1 MPVLTTYFTP
11 VEDTLA
17 LMKLYSDRCAATG
30 KVSHMDEMPFFR
42 FIYLSEDEIQRV
54 LKTPV

>member
-1 MPVLTTYFTP
+1 
-11 VEDTLA
+11 
-17 LMKLYSDRCAATG
+17 MKLYSDRCAATG